1 MKVKRKIIQI
11 DEEKCDG
18 CGQCVTG
25 CAEGALQV
33 IDGKAR
39 VVNEVFCDGLGACIG
54 ECPNGALTL
63 TEREAEEFDERAVE
77 EHLHRMQQ
85 ASRCPSTGI
94 QDLRSTTG
102 SCDQA
107 NLPTDI
113 QPGTGV
119 RSNLSHWPIQ
129 IRLVPPNAPFLKH
142 ADLLVTADCVPVCYP
157 AMNETFLPGRR
168 ILLGCPKFDNVQEAI
183 DKFTEIFR
191 QNEIRSL
198 TVLIMEVPCCSGLP
212 FIVKK
217 AMQASGKS
225 IPMTTVVI
233 STRGGEVSRRV
244 GS

>member
-11 DEEKCDG
+11 DEESCDG

-39 VVNEVFCDGLGACIG
+39 VVNEIFCDGLGACIG

-63 TEREAEEFDERAVE
+63 MEREAEEFDERAVE

-85 ASRCPSTGI
+85 GSRCPSAGI
-94 QDLRSTTG
+94 QDLRPATG

-107 NLPTDI
+107 NVPTEM
-113 QPGTGV
+113 QPGTGS

-142 ADLLVTADCVPVCYP
+142 ADLLITADCVPVSYP
-157 AMNETFLPGRR
+157 AMNETFLPGRK

-217 AMQASGKS
+217 ALQASGKS
-225 IPMTTVVI
+225 IPTTTVVI
-233 STRGGEVSRRV
+233 STRGGEVVRRT
-244 GS
+244 